1 MHEGGQLKILSGDDI
16 ERIHQSALSILWKT
30 GVEVREDQAFEIL
43 QKAGCPTNG
52 KTIRIPSHLVNE
64 AIRSTPKSFTLYG
77 RDPNFK
83 VCLEGRKV
91 YYEPMIGRLNI
102 LDLET
107 GTRRRTTLEDV
118 GKLVRLSDSLE
129 HYTLLHSGAIM
140 PHIEGVPDEVAHAY
154 GYLTSVKNSS
164 KVVKG
169 VVRGKQ
175 KARDCIR
182 MASVI
187 AGGEEALRK
196 RPNIFTTCN
205 VISPLEY
212 MVEQTEGLIEYAKM
226 GLPVDIAS
234 EPQCGATSPVTLAG
248 TLAQQTAEIL
258 GMVVIAQLVNPGAPV
273 LMGTVAAAMDL
284 RNGMIALGGVEAA
297 LFNAAHA
304 QISQFYGIPSRGTG
318 SNTESKLLDMQ
329 AGYEKAL
336 TLLLPALAGINM
348 IFYPGTMDHALTVSL
363 ESLVI
368 DHEIC
373 GMIDRIMKGISV
385 TEDKIGLDIIHKVG
399 PGGHFLN
406 QKHTMKHLREEH
418 FLPKLSDRDSH
429 ESWVEKG
436 KKAVHEKA
444 REHVKQILAEHK
456 PASLDPAVEGALMDI
471 VRDIERRELG
481 TTRS

>member
-1 MHEGGQLKILSGDDI
+1 
-16 ERIHQSALSILWKT
+16 
-30 GVEVREDQAFEIL
+30 
-43 QKAGCPTNG
+43 
-52 KTIRIPSHLVNE
+52 
-64 AIRSTPKSFTLYG
+64 
-77 RDPNFK
+77 
-83 VCLEGRKV
+83 
-91 YYEPMIGRLNI
+91 MIGRLNI
-102 LDLET
+102 MDVET
-107 GTRRRTTLEDV
+107 WNRRRTTLDDV
-118 GKLVRLSDSLE
+118 AKLVRLADALE

-140 PHIEGVPDEVAHAY
+140 PHIEGIPDEVAHVH

-164 KVVKG
+164 KVIKG

-182 MASVI
+182 MAAAI
-187 AGGEEALRK
+187 AGGEEALR
-196 RPNIFTTCN
+196 RHPNIFTTCN

-248 TLAQQTAEIL
+248 TVVQQTAEIL
-258 GMVVIAQLVNPGAPV
+258 GMIVIAQLINPGTPV

-297 LFNAAHA
+297 LINAAHA
-304 QISQFYGIPSRGTG
+304 QMARFYQIPSRGTG

-329 AGYEKAL
+329 AGYEKMI

-363 ESLVI
+363 ESLLT

-373 GMIDRIMKGISV
+373 GMIDRIIKGISV
-385 TEDKIGLDIIHKVG
+385 TEEKIALDIIDKVG

-418 FLPKLSDRDSH
+418 FLPQLTDRDSH
-429 ESWVEKG
+429 ELWVEKG
-436 KKAVHEKA
+436 KRAIHERA
-444 REHVKQILAEHK
+444 REEVKRILAEHE
-456 PASLDPAVEGALMDI
+456 PLPLDPAVEKELLAI
-471 VRDIERRELG
+471 IKEVEKRELG
-481 TTRS
+481 KSFDQGSMT

>member
-1 MHEGGQLKILSGDDI
+1 MPQGGQIKILSDDQI
-16 ERIHQSALSILWKT
+16 EQIHLSALSILWRT

-43 QKAGCPTNG
+43 KKAGCPTNG
-52 KTIRIPSHLVNE
+52 KTVRIPSHLVEE
-64 AIRSTPKSFTLYG
+64 AIRSAPKTFTLYG

-83 VCLEGRKV
+83 VTLEGRRV
-91 YYEPMIGRLNI
+91 NYEPMIGRLNI

-107 GTRRRTTLEDV
+107 GVRRRTTLEDV
-118 GKLVRLSDSLE
+118 GKLVRVADALE

-140 PHIEGVPDEVAHAY
+140 PHIEGVPDEVSHVH
-154 GYLTSVKNSS
+154 GYLTSAKNSS
-164 KVVKG
+164 KVIKG

-187 AGGEEALRK
+187 AGGEEALKR

-234 EPQCGATSPVTLAG
+234 EPQLGATSPVTLAG
-248 TLAQQTAEIL
+248 TIAQQTAEIL
-258 GMVVIAQLVNPGAPV
+258 GMNVIAQLVHRGTPV

-284 RNGMIALGGVEAA
+284 HNGTIALGGVEAA
-297 LFNAAHA
+297 MINVAHA
-304 QISQFYGIPSRGTG
+304 QMAQFYQMPSRGTG
-318 SNTESKLLDMQ
+318 SNTESKIFDMQ
-329 AGYEKAL
+329 AGYEKAI
-336 TLLLPALAGINM
+336 TLLLPALAGINQ

-363 ESLVI
+363 ESLVM

-373 GMIDRIMKGISV
+373 EMIARILNGIAV
-385 TEDKIGLDIIHKVG
+385 TDETLAVDIIDKVG

-406 QKHTMKHLREEH
+406 QKHTMKYLKQEH
-418 FLPKLSDRDSH
+418 FLPKLSDRDSY
-429 ESWVEKG
+429 EAWTEKG
-436 KKAVHEKA
+436 KHSIHEKA
-444 REHVKQILAEHK
+444 RERVKKILSEHQ
-456 PASLDPAVEGALMDI
+456 PSPLDSGVEKELQAIIQEVEKRAL
-471 VRDIERRELG
+471 G
-481 TTRS
+481 